1 MSNLVAKRYVKA
13 LMSRDNANDVCN
25 ELSQIATAY
34 NDDKFLS
41 IIESTD
47 IKSSAKV
54 SLILSFIDNCSTTS
68 INLINL
74 LDENKRLNIIPD
86 IANEMKKEL
95 AALSNIYTGV
105 VYTNQELTSDV
116 VTKIENSFSKKF
128 DTSLTLTQDICNYDG
143 IKVDIEGL
151 GVEIAFS
158 KERLKSQMIDH
169 ILKAV

>member
-13 LMSRDNANDVCN
+13 LMNRDDISVVYD
-25 ELSQIATAY
+25 ELSKITTAY
-34 NDDKFLS
+34 SDDKFLS

-54 SLILSFIDNCSTTS
+54 NLILSFVDNCSTTS
-68 INLINL
+68 TNLINL
-74 LDENKRLNIIPD
+74 LEENKRLNIIPD
-86 IANEMKKEL
+86 ITRELEKEL
-95 AALSNIYTGV
+95 SKINNIFTGI
-105 VYTNQELTSDV
+105 VYTNQELSSDV
-116 VTKIENSFSKKF
+116 MTNIENSFSKKF
-128 DTSLTLTQDICNYDG
+128 NTNLTLSQNICDYNG

-158 KERLKSQMIDH
+158 KERLKSHMISH